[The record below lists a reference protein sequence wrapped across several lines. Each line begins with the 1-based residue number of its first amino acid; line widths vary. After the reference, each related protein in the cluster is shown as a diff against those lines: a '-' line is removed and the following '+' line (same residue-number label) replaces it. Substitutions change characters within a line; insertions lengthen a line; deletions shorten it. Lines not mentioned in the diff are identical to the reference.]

1 MSKKTK
7 IVFQKDETLK
17 MYDLS
22 LFLKYFNILYL
33 RLKEDGVQITSKKFD
48 VDNFIFEKDSKKY
61 SYYEQKLIKTDND
74 LVIYELDKH
83 SPLELVV
90 NLDSDM
96 IVTIFAIIK
105 LNVSLNI
112 NVNINVD
119 LDLNAIIKKMK
130 DILGNDNI

>member
-7 IVFQKDETLK
+7 IVFQEDETLK

-33 RLKEDGVQITSKKFD
+33 RLKEDGVQITSKKFI

-61 SYYEQKLIKTDND
+61 SYYEQKLEKTDND

-96 IVTIFAIIK
+96 IVAIFAIIK
-105 LNVSLNI
+105 LKVSLNV
-112 NVNINVD
+112 NVN
-119 LDLNAIIKKMK
+119 LDLIAIIKKMK
-130 DILGNDNI
+130 DILGDDNI

>member
-7 IVFQKDETLK
+7 IVFQEDETLK

-33 RLKEDGVQITSKKFD
+33 RLKEDAVQITSKKFA
-48 VDNFIFEKDSKKY
+48 VDNFVFVKDNKDY
-61 SYYEQKLIKTDND
+61 CYYEKKLEKTDND

-96 IVTIFAIIK
+96 IVAIFAIIK
-105 LNVSLNI
+105 LKVSLQH
-112 NVNINVD
+112 
-119 LDLNAIIKKMK
+119 LSQKAS
-130 DILGNDNI
+130 